1 MSYYCFNRKEILQ
14 KAKQRYFKEKTANY
28 YLQNKETIKEK
39 SKNWYKSLS
48 KEEKDK
54 IKECKRKRFQQL
66 IQYKKEALQNK
77 LALFL
82 LSKRIS
88 EKTLKLDNIR
98 VNKKEFHKSKQLIDL
113 DLINV
118 DQIIVSDKFKRS
130 DDGFKYFI
138 GYREGKI
145 VKLLCI
151 ILPQMT
157 GYIKYFEN
165 GGKNMSFVI
174 KDDDVLDKY
183 NEIWDKI
190 KETLSIKF
198 HSMPV
203 YDEKYIKAKV
213 REFNGVIKTNFLGD
227 EIPKES
233 MHYTCIAC
241 ITIDSVMR
249 MEKKNY
255 PQVYLEECKYRMKKT
270 KMTKFIEAKLE
281 SESELESESDIELE
295 LKSELESDIE

>member
-1 MSYYCFNRKEILQ
+1 MS
-14 KAKQRYFKEKTANY
+14 
-28 YLQNKETIKEK
+28 
-39 SKNWYKSLS
+39 
-48 KEEKDK
+48 
-54 IKECKRKRFQQL
+54 
-66 IQYKKEALQNK
+66 
-77 LALFL
+77 
-82 LSKRIS
+82 
-88 EKTLKLDNIR
+88 
-98 VNKKEFHKSKQLIDL
+98 
-113 DLINV
+113 
-118 DQIIVSDKFKRS
+118 
-130 DDGFKYFI
+130 
-138 GYREGKI
+138 
-145 VKLLCI
+145 
-151 ILPQMT
+151 

-249 MEKKNY
+249 MEKKNH
-255 PQVYLEECKYRMKKT
+255 PQVYLEECNYKIKKT
-270 KMTKFIEAKLE
+270 KMTKFINTELGSE
-281 SESELESESDIELE
+281 SES
-295 LKSELESDIE
+295 KSELESDTELKSKPELESDTE